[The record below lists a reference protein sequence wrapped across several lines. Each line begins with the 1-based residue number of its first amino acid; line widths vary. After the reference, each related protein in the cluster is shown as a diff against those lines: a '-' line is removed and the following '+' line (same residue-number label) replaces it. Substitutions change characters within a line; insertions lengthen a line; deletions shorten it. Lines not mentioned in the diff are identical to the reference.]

1 MTECTECGGRE
12 ADPIHNGQGKHAHG
26 FAPVPPSPESDAR
39 LAEIREWAID
49 CTKRNP
55 EPTWTVEDWRKCY
68 GEDVC
73 LVLSRMD
80 RTLSAHTAALA
91 RAGAASVEALV
102 GERDAMYA
110 LLGKA
115 HQSMNEARS
124 FIGDIDDKSEGGWAY
139 MRVTKALEALDDRG
153 IDGLFPGATSYLTS
167 KGKQVAAALAP
178 REPASPQA
186 APAASDPAEPECI
199 PPYPNFGSVGGG
211 SGLEMKSQREWE
223 AKYGPP
229 PGEPGSRV
237 EVSSDGNLRRKQ

>member
-186 APAASDPAEPECI
+186 APPASEPTPAKAAPQSD
-199 PPYPNFGSVGGG
+199 GSALEAVR
-211 SGLEMKSQREWE
+211 SGTDPTRRGAAL
-223 AKYGPP
+223 A
-229 PGEPGSRV
+229 GEPAPPAAPAPPQGGETRES
-237 EVSSDGNLRRKQ
+237 EVPK